1 MTSSTRFFTLSYRLI
16 PIDLNNPSGRLPV
29 VKGKSGVL
37 RLKCGSDGG
46 TLQALKYTTHKPE
59 VQECP

>member
-1 MTSSTRFFTLSYRLI
+1 MTSPTRFFRLSYRLI

-29 VKGKSGVL
+29 AKRKSGVF
-37 RLKCGSDGG
+37 RLKFGSDGG
-46 TLQALKYTTHKPE
+46 TLQLLKYTTHKLE